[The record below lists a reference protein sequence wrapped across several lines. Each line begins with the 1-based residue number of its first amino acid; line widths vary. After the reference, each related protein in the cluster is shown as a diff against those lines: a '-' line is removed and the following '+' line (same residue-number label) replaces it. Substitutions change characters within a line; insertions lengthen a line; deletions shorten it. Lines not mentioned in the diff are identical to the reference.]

1 MRHHLVYDRVL
12 PLPTCPCPPTCVC
25 APPHVSL
32 PLPACLIAILLILLI
47 AMLLIL
53 PVVILLIAT
62 LLILAIAILLILQ
75 IAILLVAIL
84 MIAILLILLI
94 NCRSANV
101 VVQMAVVAQPNV
113 GQVFKRRSTCLTTNQ
128 SIPEI

>member
-1 MRHHLVYDRVL
+1 M
-12 PLPTCPCPPTCVC
+12 
-25 APPHVSL
+25 SL

-53 PVVILLIAT
+53 PFVILL
-62 LLILAIAILLILQ
+62 IAILLILLISQ